1 MGFLGANRPRFPN
14 ADGLAWTMRF
24 RIIPAERHSSLR
36 PCFEEEGVCYD
47 ATIGAHEKDDVMAK
61 TTGKNLRT
69 TRFSFR
75 RMALYGVALALAL
88 LIASAVMGAVLAVRD
103 MRDRADV
110 SLTNAKA
117 RIESSVAE
125 SFKLLESLAEQ
136 PTLYDRSVPV
146 MDKVTMLDQVNE
158 HFGYFLLC
166 YVDDEM
172 NVWDVTGSASLASR
186 DFMQKCY
193 STGQGLVTDSFA
205 AGADGVTLNYV
216 VLVPLFDGGEMTGSL
231 FVSLYFD
238 DMVRILAESAVGPD
252 VGSVLIGSR
261 GQTMS
266 ATSGFV
272 YDDMFLDPLRSSI
285 AFGMTADVV
294 ERELMALNPVS
305 FWTVDGLDV
314 RYYTAVPIADTA
326 WDAVC
331 VTSFWDAYTKVMAA
345 LAPLIAA
352 GLAIVA
358 GVFLLLRR
366 DFMCQMENARM
377 LEKSVEEL
385 QRKVYDDGRSAEADI
400 ADILELTSSGLA
412 DGLTGTVTRSVFS
425 SKLASALENARDGGS
440 LYALCFID
448 LDDFKTINDTY
459 GHATGDAALKSIG
472 YALRGYERRYD
483 GMVGRYGGDEFVMLM
498 TDIDD
503 EGELRAVL
511 DEMVGDLH
519 VDIQVGD
526 AVVSVHCSIGAA
538 VWDRVSDADALLGQA
553 DNALYRVK
561 QHGKE
566 GYFVFGEE
574 DAQ

>member
-1 MGFLGANRPRFPN
+1 
-14 ADGLAWTMRF
+14 
-24 RIIPAERHSSLR
+24 
-36 PCFEEEGVCYD
+36 
-47 ATIGAHEKDDVMAK
+47 MAK
-61 TTGKNLRT
+61 TAGKNPGT

-103 MRDRADV
+103 MRDQADV

-216 VLVPLFDGGEMTGSL
+216 VLAPLFDGGEMTGSL

-440 LYALCFID
+440 LYVLCFID
-448 LDDFKTINDTY
+448 LDDFKTINDMY

-503 EGELRAVL
+503 EGELHAVL